1 MWLCVLLLVFGAVQG
16 QDEAAAAA
24 EGEVA
29 EASEGAEAAE
39 GKSAEG
45 GDEEA
50 WQYVEFLKTDVK

>member
-1 MWLCVLLLVFGAVQG
+1 MLLLVFGAAVG

-29 EASEGAEAAE
+29 DVAEASEGAESAE
-39 GKSAEG
+39 GKSGEG
-45 GDEEA
+45 VDEEA